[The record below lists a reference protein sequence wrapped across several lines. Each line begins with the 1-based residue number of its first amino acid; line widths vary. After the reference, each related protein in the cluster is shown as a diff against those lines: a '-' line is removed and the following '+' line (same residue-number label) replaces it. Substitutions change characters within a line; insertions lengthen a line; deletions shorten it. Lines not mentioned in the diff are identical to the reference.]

1 MTKFICIS
9 GCTASG
15 KSGLAEKIA
24 TNIRNSVIINADALQ
39 VYKCW
44 KILTDRPNKGSAYNF
59 KLYGHVSCKDNY
71 NTGRWLND
79 VKEFKDNFADK
90 YETFIFVGGTGLYFN
105 ALLNGLSDIPEI
117 EPKIRKKSVEH
128 SDSTAFFIKELEK
141 KDPGTLEIIDNKNIR
156 RLQRAWEVLTQ
167 TGKGLKYWQNKTSHP
182 IISREK
188 VTKILL
194 DPPKEEL
201 INNIETRVE
210 RMIEKGV
217 IDEVETVCKKIWD
230 TSLPYSKAIGAK
242 EIINYLNKECNL
254 DQLKFMIFVKT
265 RQFAKRQRTW
275 QRTYM
280 KDWVTINTAG
290 LNRLDIE
297 KIVKK
302 VKAIN

>member
-15 KSGLAEKIA
+15 KSKLAERIA
-24 TNIRNSVIINADALQ
+24 TNLGNSVILNADALQ

-44 KILTDRPNKGSAYNF
+44 KILTDRPNESSICNY
-59 KLYGHVSCKDNY
+59 KLYGHVSCKANY
-71 NTGRWLND
+71 NAGNWLNE
-79 VKEFKDNFADK
+79 VKTFKDNFIGK
-90 YETFIFVGGTGLYFN
+90 YENFIFVGGTGLYFN
-105 ALLNGLSDIPEI
+105 LLLNGLNEIPEI
-117 EPKIRKKSVEH
+117 EPKIREESIKH
-128 SDSTAFFIKELEK
+128 SDSCAFFIDELQK
-141 KDPGTLEIIDNKNIR
+141 KDPEILKAIDNKNIR
-156 RLQRAWEVLTQ
+156 RLQRAWEVYAQ
-167 TGKGLKYWQNKTSHP
+167 TGKGLKYWQNKTSYP
-182 IISREK
+182 IFSREK
-188 VTKILL
+188 VMKILL

-201 INNIETRVE
+201 INNIEKRVE
-210 RMIEKGV
+210 LMIEQGV
-217 IDEVETVCKKIWD
+217 IDEVETVYKGIWD
-230 TSLPYSKAIGAK
+230 TRLPFSKAIGAK
-242 EIINYLNKECNL
+242 EVISYLNKECNL

-302 VKAIN
+302 VKANN